1 MIIREISKIT
11 NDSLHD
17 AILIAENMGF
27 KFKSLYVDRNWE
39 CSITFDGEMPEK
51 AIQLFFA
58 NINPNVNC
66 DSEISEEIVVYNK
79 DYTYGFDDLLT
90 EIYTRDGWK
99 Y

>member
-1 MIIREISKIT
+1 MIIREISKIQ
-11 NDSLHD
+11 NNLLHD

-66 DSEISEEIVVYNK
+66 DSMISDEEVVYNL
-79 DYTYGFDDLLT
+79 DYTYGEDKT

>member
-1 MIIREISKIT
+1 M
-11 NDSLHD
+11 
-17 AILIAENMGF
+17 
-27 KFKSLYVDRNWE
+27 
-39 CSITFDGEMPEK
+39 MPEE

-66 DSEISEEIVVYNK
+66 DSMISDE
-79 DYTYGFDDLLT
+79 T